1 MTLGLQGIESKLER
15 GSSKVNK
22 IQVIFLDMG
31 LAEDAKKFQMR
42 GFVTMGRVKFQAD
55 GREVG
60 QQFPRK

>member
-42 GFVTMGRVKFQAD
+42 GFVTMGRVKF
-55 GREVG
+55 
-60 QQFPRK
+60 